1 MRSILKPAASGRA
14 AATQM
19 VWFPGAYHSA
29 QDFLDT
35 GFAEAVLKRRIP
47 LDLRFVDLEMQHL
60 DDREPLELLRH
71 EIVLP
76 ALGSGVSVWLAGI
89 SLGGLVALD
98 YASSYPDEFDG
109 LCLLAPYLGNRM
121 LLTEIAAASGLMA
134 WEPGELAQADAERR
148 IWRYLKVRID
158 SRPLYLGYGQ
168 DDRFSA
174 AHGLLAHGLLAQGRP
189 ADAVDVIGGGH
200 DWRTW
205 IKLWENFLDS
215 RFA

>member
-1 MRSILKPAASGRA
+1 MRSILKVAEPGTA

-35 GFAEAVLKRRIP
+35 GFAEAVIKRRLP

-60 DDREPLELLRH
+60 DDREPLERLRH

-76 ALGSGVSVWLAGI
+76 ALGSGVSIWLAGI

-98 YASSYPDEFDG
+98 YASSYPDEFAG

-121 LLTEIAAASGLMA
+121 LLTEIAAAQGPA
-134 WEPGELAQADAERR
+134 GWEPGELAQADAERR
-148 IWRYLKVRID
+148 VWRYLKVRID

-174 AHGLLAHGLLAQGRP
+174 AHGLLATRLP
-189 ADAVDVIGGGH
+189 ADAVDVIAGGH
-200 DWRTW
+200 DWHTW

>member
-1 MRSILKPAASGRA
+1 MRSILKLAEPGSVAP
-14 AATQM
+14 TQM
-19 VWFPGAYHSA
+19 VWLPGAYHSA
-29 QDFLDT
+29 QDFLDA
-35 GFAEAVLKRRIP
+35 GFAEAVLKRQIP

-60 DDREPLELLRH
+60 DDREPLDRLRN

-76 ALGSGVSVWLAGI
+76 ALASGASVWLAGI
-89 SLGGLVALD
+89 SLGGLGALD
-98 YASSYPDEFDG
+98 YASSHPDEFDG

-121 LLTEIAAASGLMA
+121 LLTEIAAASGLKG

-148 IWRYLKVRID
+148 IWRYLKARVD
-158 SRPLYLGYGQ
+158 SRPLYLGYGL
-168 DDRFSA
+168 DDRFA
-174 AHGLLAHGLLAQGRP
+174 AAHGLLAQGLP

-215 RFA
+215 RFT

>member
-1 MRSILKPAASGRA
+1 MRSILKLAAPGSV

-29 QDFLDT
+29 QDFLDA
-35 GFAEAVLKRRIP
+35 GFAEAVLKRQLP

-60 DDREPLELLRH
+60 DDREPLDRLRR

-76 ALGSGVSVWLAGI
+76 ALGSGVSIWLAGI

-98 YASSYPDEFDG
+98 YASCYPDEFDG

-121 LLTEIAAASGLMA
+121 LLAEIAAAQGLA
-134 WEPGELAQADAERR
+134 GWEPGELAQADAERR

-158 SRPLYLGYGQ
+158 PRPLYLGYGQ

-174 AHGLLAHGLLAQGRP
+174 AHGLLAQELP
-189 ADAVDVIGGGH
+189 ADAVDVVGGGH
-200 DWRTW
+200 EWRTW

>member
-1 MRSILKPAASGRA
+1 MRSTLKLAEPGSAAS
-14 AATQM
+14 TQM
-19 VWFPGAYHSA
+19 VWLPGAYHSA
-29 QDFLDT
+29 QDFLDA
-35 GFAEAVLKRRIP
+35 GFDQAVRKRRLP

-60 DDREPLELLRH
+60 DDREPLERLRH

-76 ALGSGVSVWLAGI
+76 ALKSGVSVWLAGI
-89 SLGGLVALD
+89 SLGGLGALD

-121 LLTEIAAASGLMA
+121 LLNEIAAASGLA
-134 WEPGELAQADAERR
+134 GWEPGELAQADAERR
-148 IWRYLKVRID
+148 IWRYLKLRVD

-174 AHGLLAHGLLAQGRP
+174 AHGLLAKRLP

-200 DWRTW
+200 EWRTW

-215 RFA
+215 RFT

>member
-1 MRSILKPAASGRA
+1 MLMRSILKA
-14 AATQM
+14 AAPGSVAPTLM
-19 VWFPGAYHSA
+19 VWLPGAYHSA

-35 GFAEAVLKRRIP
+35 GFAEAVLGRQIP
-47 LDLRFVDLEMQHL
+47 LDLRFVDLEMQHV
-60 DDREPLELLRH
+60 DDREPLERLRN

-76 ALGSGVSVWLAGI
+76 TLGSGVSVWLAGI
-89 SLGGLVALD
+89 SLGGFAALD
-98 YASSYPDEFDG
+98 YTSSYPDEVDG

-121 LLTEIAAASGLMA
+121 LLTEIAAASGLA
-134 WEPGELAQADAERR
+134 GWDPGELAQADAERR
-148 IWRYLKVRID
+148 IWRYLKMRTD

-174 AHGLLAHGLLAQGRP
+174 AHGLLGTRLP
-189 ADAVDVIGGGH
+189 ANAVDVIGGGH

-215 RFA
+215 RFS